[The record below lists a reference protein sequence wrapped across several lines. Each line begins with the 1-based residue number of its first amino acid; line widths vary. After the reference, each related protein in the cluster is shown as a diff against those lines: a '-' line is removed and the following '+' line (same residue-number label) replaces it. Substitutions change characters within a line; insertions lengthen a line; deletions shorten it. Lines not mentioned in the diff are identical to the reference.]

1 MYNSIGTFKEVYL
14 LKYKYII
21 FDLDGTLL
29 NTLKDLRDSVNYSLK
44 EHGYPTRSL
53 EEIRNFVGNGVA
65 VLMHKAVPT
74 GTDEEIEKDCL
85 AVFKAHYKENMNNKT
100 CLYDG
105 IPELL
110 KALREKGYKV
120 GVVSNKFEPAVK
132 GLCDIYFKDLIDLA
146 AGQTETRQR
155 KPAPDGVFYAMDE
168 LGADKEHT
176 VYVGDSEVDVET
188 ARNSGLPCIGV
199 TWGFRDRSVF
209 EERNAE
215 YIVDKPS
222 EILSIVK

>member
-1 MYNSIGTFKEVYL
+1 M
-14 LKYKYII
+14 KYKYII

-29 NTLKDLRDSVNYSLK
+29 NTLEDLRDSVNYSLT

-65 VLMHKAVPT
+65 VLMHKSVPT

-85 AVFKAHYKENMNNKT
+85 AVFKAHYKENMNNET

-110 KALREKGYKV
+110 KTLRKNGHKI

-168 LGADKEHT
+168 LGAEKEQT

-199 TWGFRDRSVF
+199 TWGFRDRFVF

-215 YIVDKPS
+215 YIVDTPE